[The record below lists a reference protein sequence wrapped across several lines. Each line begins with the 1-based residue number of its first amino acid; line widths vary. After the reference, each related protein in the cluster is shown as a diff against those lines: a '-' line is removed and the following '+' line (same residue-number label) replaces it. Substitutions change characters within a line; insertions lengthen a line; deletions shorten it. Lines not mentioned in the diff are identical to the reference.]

1 MQARRDNFTFEAV
14 LITVAVGQ
22 APEDTD
28 LVVEP
33 LPREAL
39 CPPREEGAGPAL
51 GLVVS
56 ELAQGLFGQVGGVE
70 SLVGLEQLGEGPADV
85 EREILAVGEQRIA
98 LSLSARRRSSLRQM
112 ASSASPRW
120 RTI

>member
-1 MQARRDNFTFEAV
+1 MAV
-14 LITVAVGQ
+14 DHCRELLIGR
-22 APEDTD
+22 
-28 LVVEP
+28 EP

-112 ASSASPRW
+112 ASSASQRW